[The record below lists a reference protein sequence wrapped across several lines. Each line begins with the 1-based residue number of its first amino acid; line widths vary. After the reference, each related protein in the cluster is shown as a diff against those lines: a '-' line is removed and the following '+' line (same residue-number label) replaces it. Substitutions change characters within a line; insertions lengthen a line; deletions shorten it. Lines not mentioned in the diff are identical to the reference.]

1 MRFKIDEN
9 LHPETVAL
17 LARAGHDVATV
28 FEQGMR
34 GHADHEIA
42 QACRAENRVL
52 ITLDKDFGDIRSY
65 PPHEYPGI
73 VVLRLMMQNRANV
86 KAVFQQMERWL
97 GEYPLA
103 GHLWVVDECEIRI
116 RGNDA

>member
-9 LHPETVAL
+9 LHPEAATL

-28 FEQGMR
+28 IEQGLR
-34 GHADHEIA
+34 GRPDPDIA
-42 QACRAENRVL
+42 QVCRAENRVL
-52 ITLDKDFGDIRSY
+52 IMLDKDFGDIRSY

-73 VVLRLMMQNRANV
+73 IVCRLMSQSRANV
-86 KAVFQQMERWL
+86 IAVFQKVERWL

-103 GHLWVVDECEIRI
+103 GRLWIVDECEIRI
-116 RGNDA
+116 RGDDA